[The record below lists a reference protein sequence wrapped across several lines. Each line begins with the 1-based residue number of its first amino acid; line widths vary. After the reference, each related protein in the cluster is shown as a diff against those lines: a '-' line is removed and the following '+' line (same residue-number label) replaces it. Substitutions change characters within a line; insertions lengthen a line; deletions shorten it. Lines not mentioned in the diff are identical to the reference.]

1 MTRWPGLRRAFRLG
15 RAADVEREVEEE
27 VRLHLELEAEELAA
41 RGLAPDEAR
50 REAVRRFGDVAS
62 TRRRLVAIDRDR
74 VRMERRADWWGA
86 VRQDLRYALRGL
98 RLRPG
103 FALGVVLTLG
113 LGIGANA
120 TMFGVV
126 DQLLLRPPA
135 YLAHP
140 ERVNRVWF
148 IRNFDGKPFPN
159 ANTSYRRY
167 LDVRQMTTSFEVVA
181 AFLDPSLAIGTGADA
196 QEEHVLGVSAS
207 YWGLFD
213 MRPEAGRFFTEDEDR
228 EPTGTTVAVLG
239 YDYWRSHYGARR
251 DAVGRTLRIGERDYT
266 VIGVAP
272 PGFMGTALGAA
283 AAILP
288 ITATV
293 AETGTP
299 PQRLRIYGWQWPQV
313 FVRRREGVSVAAA
326 TADLTLMFQR
336 SYALQV
342 AENRGAPPLALARPR
357 AVAAPVL
364 RDRGPGGS
372 DESRVAVWLVGVAAI
387 VLIIACANVGNL
399 LLARAFGRRREIA
412 VRLALGISRSRLLV
426 QLLTESVLLS
436 VLGGAAGLAI
446 AQWGGGVLRGTLIPD
461 VDWTGT
467 LSDGR
472 VLLFGAAVALAA
484 GLLAGL
490 APALHAG
497 RSDVAPA
504 LRAGVRE
511 GTYHRSRLRSGL
523 LVVQGA
529 LSVVLLVGA
538 GLFVKSFDKVRGVRL
553 GFDTKRLLWVSPIM
567 RGVELPPGDSVALRD
582 RLAARALTVPGVT
595 RSARGLTV
603 PFYTQWN
610 WNIVVPGLDTA
621 YLNHLGEMQLQ
632 AVSPGYFETM
642 GTRVLRGRPLLET
655 DRAGAEPV
663 IVVSEE
669 LARALWKKAD
679 PIGRCVKIGADT
691 APCRTVVGVT
701 EGIKMQDFRDSE
713 DPGLSYYIPL
723 AQWRP
728 GFGGVFVRTQAAA
741 AGLADPVRRALQQ
754 EMPGASYVTVRP
766 LAEIVGENMRQ
777 WDLGATMFTVFGAL
791 ALIVAAVGLYSVTSY
806 GVAQRTQE
814 LGVRVALGAEARDVV
829 RLVLAEG
836 LRLSAV
842 ALAFGIAAALL
853 AGRYVAPLLF
863 ETSPRDPSVLAAV
876 AAVLLVTS
884 VAASALPALRAARV
898 DPNRALRDE

>member
-1 MTRWPGLRRAFRLG
+1 VTRWPGLRRVFRLG

-27 VRLHLELEAEELAA
+27 LQLHLDLAAADLVA
-41 RGLAPDEAR
+41 RGLAPSDAR
-50 REAVRRFGDVAS
+50 REAERRFGDVAS
-62 TRRRLVAIDRDR
+62 ARRRLVAIGRDR
-74 VRMERRADWWGA
+74 TRMERRADWWGA
-86 VRQDLRYALRGL
+86 LRQDLGYAARGL

-103 FALGVVLTLG
+103 FALAVVLTLG

-120 TMFGVV
+120 TMFGIV
-126 DQLLLRPPA
+126 DRLLLRPPA

-159 ANTSYRRY
+159 VNTSYRRY
-167 LDVRQMTTSFEVVA
+167 LDVRKMTASFDVVA
-181 AFLDPSLAIGTGADA
+181 VFLDPSLAVGSGAAA

-207 YWGLFD
+207 YWRLFD
-213 MRPEAGRFFTEDEDR
+213 MRPELGRFFTEDEDR

-239 YDYWRSHYGARR
+239 YDYWRTRYGARR
-251 DAVGRTLRIGERDYT
+251 DVLGSALRVGERDYT

-272 PGFMGTALGAA
+272 PGFMGTAMGAA
-283 AAILP
+283 ALILP

-299 PQRLRIYGWQWPQV
+299 PQRLRTYSWQWPQV

-326 TADLTLMFQR
+326 TADLTLMYER
-336 SYALQV
+336 SYAQQV
-342 AENRGAPPLALARPR
+342 AENPHSLPLALARPR

-372 DESRVAVWLVGVAAI
+372 DESKVAVWLVGVAAI

-412 VRLALGISRSRLLV
+412 VRLALGISRTRLLV
-426 QLLTESVLLS
+426 QLLTESVLLAA
-436 VLGGAAGLAI
+436 LGGAAGLLV
-446 AQWGGGVLRGTLIPD
+446 AQWGGGILRTALLPD
-461 VDWTGT
+461 VDWASVI
-467 LSDGR
+467 SDPR
-472 VLLFGAAVALAA
+472 VLAFGAVVALAA

-511 GTYHRSRLRSGL
+511 GTYYRSRLRAAL
-523 LVVQGA
+523 LVAQGA

-538 GLFVKSFDKVRGVRL
+538 GLFVKSFNKVRAVRL
-553 GFDTKRLLWVSPIM
+553 GFDANRLLWVSPVM

-595 RSARGLTV
+595 RSARGITV

-610 WNIVVPGLDTA
+610 FNIVVPGLDTA
-621 YLNHLGEMQLQ
+621 YLNHLGTMQLQ
-632 AVSPGYFETM
+632 AVSAGYFETM
-642 GTRVLRGRPLLET
+642 GTRVLRGRPLLEA
-655 DRAGAEPV
+655 DRAGAAPV
-663 IVVSEE
+663 VVVSQE
-669 LARALWKKAD
+669 LARALWKTAD
-679 PIGRCVKIGADT
+679 PIGRCLKIGADT

-713 DPGLSYYIPL
+713 DPGLSYYLPL

-728 GFGGVFVRTQAAA
+728 GFGGVFVRTRGE
-741 AGLADPVRRALQQ
+741 AGALADPVRRALQQ
-754 EMPGASYVTVRP
+754 EMPGAAYVTVRP
-766 LAEIVGENMRQ
+766 LADIVGENMQQ
-777 WDLGATMFTVFGAL
+777 WDLGATMFTVFGVL
-791 ALIVAAVGLYSVTSY
+791 ALVVAAVGLYSVTAY
-806 GVAQRTQE
+806 GVAQRTHE
-814 LGVRVALGAEARDVV
+814 LGVRVALGAERRDLV
-829 RLVLAEG
+829 RLVLGEG
-836 LRLSAV
+836 LRLSAA
-842 ALAFGIAAALL
+842 ALGLGLAAALV

-863 ETSPRDPSVLAAV
+863 QTSPRDPLVLGAV
-876 AAVLLVTS
+876 AALLFLTS
-884 VAASALPALRAARV
+884 VAASALPALRASRV